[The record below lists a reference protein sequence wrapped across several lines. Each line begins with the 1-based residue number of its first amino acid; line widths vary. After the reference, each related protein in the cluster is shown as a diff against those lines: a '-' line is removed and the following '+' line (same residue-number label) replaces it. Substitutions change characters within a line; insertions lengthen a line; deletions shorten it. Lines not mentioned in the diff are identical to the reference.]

1 MIQFIYVVVVSVGV
15 MIGSLMV
22 GSDISVLNTK

>member
-1 MIQFIYVVVVSVGV
+1 MIQFIYAAVVSIGV